1 MTVVASS
8 KTIRSVLAV
17 KIMAL
22 SEFVGGKWKGSAG
35 AGGCASSCDVAFL
48 QQNALHTHNAWFWQ
62 SCYCGFAEYLR
73 PFTWRKSQPGL
84 VILSLP
90 TVLLVVGK
98 GQPLFVLLGVSKSV
112 LLLLPRSFAVEFH
125 VLTTDV
131 VMVLVCIICWLGLC
145 LCFLFFQLMPSN
157 CGRRNLVENTLPASK
172 MEMNRMSM
180 VKILRMKGITMGMVM
195 FDEFSGKKEK
205 EENDEDDNA

>member
-1 MTVVASS
+1 M
-8 KTIRSVLAV
+8 
-17 KIMAL
+17 
-22 SEFVGGKWKGSAG
+22 
-35 AGGCASSCDVAFL
+35 
-48 QQNALHTHNAWFWQ
+48 
-62 SCYCGFAEYLR
+62 
-73 PFTWRKSQPGL
+73 
-84 VILSLP
+84 
-90 TVLLVVGK
+90 LLVVGK

-131 VMVLVCIICWLGLC
+131 VMVLVCIICWFGLC

-157 CGRRNLVENTLPASK
+157 CGRRNLVENTPPASK

-180 VKILRMKGITMGMVM
+180 VKILRMMKGITMGMVM